1 MTREEH
7 ADYVR
12 WLKSLPRRKDH
23 FRMPCPECSATRSN
37 PKDPSFSVHITRE
50 GGWAKCFHC
59 DFAIAWN
66 EDEMWKRE
74 QKQQDRERQ
83 KQQKDAP
90 QHRNTSQRKPHI
102 PLQPP
107 VHYVCPVINKNK
119 QIMNGKMMEYMVG
132 RRGIPMDV
140 LTRMKIE
147 ERLEF
152 LPQTGKEEACICFP
166 YLEDGVMKNM
176 KFRDAAKHFKMVK
189 GAELIPWNI
198 DAIKGKE
205 KCYITEG
212 EIDALSLIAAG
223 LEEVVSVPNGAG
235 GANLQWLDRFVES
248 HFDDKT
254 EIILAMDTDKRGV
267 ELRDELVRRLGMDR
281 CKVVAWG
288 EGCKDAN
295 EYLLKYDLPRLRQQ
309 VEQAAEIPLEGV
321 FCPMDEWDT
330 LMDIYYNGMPEGA
343 DTRCCSDSI
352 VFPY

>member
-90 QHRNTSQRKPHI
+90 QHRNTSQHHDAASQHRNTSQHHDAAPQQRNTSQHHDTAPQQRNTSQHHDAASQHRNTSQHHDTASQHHDAASQHRNASQHHDAALQHHNTSQRKPHI

-119 QIMNGKMMEYMVG
+119 QIMNGEMMEYMVD

-198 DAIKGKE
+198 DAIKGKVLHYRRRDRCPQPDSRRTGRSGVRTQRSRRRE
-205 KCYITEG
+205 
-212 EIDALSLIAAG
+212 SSVAG
-223 LEEVVSVPNGAG
+223 PL
-235 GANLQWLDRFVES
+235 
-248 HFDDKT
+248 
-254 EIILAMDTDKRGV
+254 RGV
-267 ELRDELVRRLGMDR
+267 ALR
-281 CKVVAWG
+281 
-288 EGCKDAN
+288 
-295 EYLLKYDLPRLRQQ
+295 
-309 VEQAAEIPLEGV
+309 
-321 FCPMDEWDT
+321 
-330 LMDIYYNGMPEGA
+330 
-343 DTRCCSDSI
+343 
-352 VFPY
+352 

>member
-1 MTREEH
+1 
-7 ADYVR
+7 
-12 WLKSLPRRKDH
+12 
-23 FRMPCPECSATRSN
+23 
-37 PKDPSFSVHITRE
+37 
-50 GGWAKCFHC
+50 
-59 DFAIAWN
+59 
-66 EDEMWKRE
+66 
-74 QKQQDRERQ
+74 
-83 KQQKDAP
+83 
-90 QHRNTSQRKPHI
+90 
-102 PLQPP
+102 
-107 VHYVCPVINKNK
+107 
-119 QIMNGKMMEYMVG
+119 MNGEMMEYMVD
-132 RRGIPMDV
+132 RRGIPIDV

-248 HFDDKT
+248 HFDDKA

-267 ELRDELVRRLGMDR
+267 ELRDELVVTRNFAASLFRNIKYFTLR
-281 CKVVAWG
+281 KL
-288 EGCKDAN
+288 
-295 EYLLKYDLPRLRQQ
+295 YLCRKWMQKSLQKTTTTGITLPNFDFL
-309 VEQAAEIPLEGV
+309 A
-321 FCPMDEWDT
+321 
-330 LMDIYYNGMPEGA
+330 
-343 DTRCCSDSI
+343 
-352 VFPY
+352 